1 VTFITADSTTIK
13 SSAAIAQIA
22 TRPLKEDIMRTS
34 GSKNQKNPVTASP
47 PADLAKL
54 GQDLLAQQRA
64 IHEAIPDF
72 VMPHPSHARLTGM
85 PARVTAAA
93 VTEGL
98 AACTTHPALA
108 GAIDAA
114 EVQYRQD
121 YETAFL
127 ELRDEMLKTFEG
139 LDYSI
144 RLKRHQNGQAVLR
157 VLAFARNLVKSPEN
171 AGLKVHI
178 EALRKGFRRRRPAPE
193 TPAPPPAAQLIAPT
207 DEIPAGETPTE

>member
-1 VTFITADSTTIK
+1 
-13 SSAAIAQIA
+13 
-22 TRPLKEDIMRTS
+22 MRTS
-34 GSKNQKNPVTASP
+34 GNKNQKAVTTSP
-47 PADLAKL
+47 PADLVKL

-64 IHEAIPDF
+64 IREAIPDF
-72 VMPHPSHARLTGM
+72 VLPHPSHAPLSGM
-85 PARVTAAA
+85 PARVSAAA

-108 GAIDAA
+108 GAVNAA
-114 EVQYRQD
+114 EIQYRQD
-121 YETAFL
+121 YETAFI
-127 ELRDEMLKTFEG
+127 ELRDEMRKTFEG

-178 EALRKGFRRRRPAPE
+178 EALKKGFRRRRPSSE
-193 TPAPPPAAQLIAPT
+193 TPAPTQLIAPT
-207 DEIPAGETPTE
+207 EEVPAGETPTE

>member
-1 VTFITADSTTIK
+1 MA
-13 SSAAIAQIA
+13 
-22 TRPLKEDIMRTS
+22 
-34 GSKNQKNPVTASP
+34 ASP
-47 PADLAKL
+47 PAADLAKL

-85 PARVTAAA
+85 PARVSAGA

-98 AACTTHPALA
+98 AACTTHPVLA

-193 TPAPPPAAQLIAPT
+193 TPAPELT
-207 DEIPAGETPTE
+207 EEVPAGEAAAE

>member
-1 VTFITADSTTIK
+1 MK
-13 SSAAIAQIA
+13 
-22 TRPLKEDIMRTS
+22 TS
-34 GSKNQKNPVTASP
+34 GNRNQKKTSTAAASP
-47 PADLAKL
+47 PTADLVKL

-64 IHEAIPDF
+64 IREAIPDF
-72 VMPHPSHARLTGM
+72 ILPHPSHAPLSGM
-85 PARVTAAA
+85 PSRVSAAA

-108 GAIDAA
+108 GAVNAA
-114 EVQYRQD
+114 EIQYRQD
-121 YETAFL
+121 YETAFI

-144 RLKRHQNGQAVLR
+144 RVKRHQNGQAILR

-178 EALRKGFRRRRPAPE
+178 EALKKDFRRRKPAPE
-193 TPAPPPAAQLIAPT
+193 TPTPPVAEAT
-207 DEIPAGETPTE
+207 TE